1 MCTCDSILC
10 VPLTLMYSSIP
21 VAQHNNN
28 TSLHTLI
35 ACENNY
41 IYIYGELVH
50 THDCSRSISLSISIR
65 RALRGIYCVWWC
77 YMCYLYIT
85 VLSPKVHFNFVIM
98 HANISNYLFTLL
110 SFSISTS
117 CTQCVRQSVCGHG
130 RWSM

>member
-50 THDCSRSISLSISIR
+50 TDDCSRSISLSISIR